1 MTKVTRSTESPNF
14 CSVVYV
20 AREGTYLDDTLAHHG
35 ILKQRWGIR
44 RWQNEDGSLTEA
56 GKRRYGRVENLNANR
71 TLKDIAKD
79 QKLTI
84 KLERAN
90 KKLAIQRAK
99 QQLIEV
105 KKTNEQ
111 NKTAIKKTKDER
123 RRIDLDAKEHEEA
136 KRLAE
141 KNRKKAEA
149 EKIAA
154 EKERKA
160 AEKERK
166 AEEKEQARKNEKL
179 RKEQEREEAKAL
191 KEAKRKRSDTS
202 KKASLMTDME
212 LNDAIAR
219 LRKERELKNLSKS
232 DARLFI
238 EDIAK
243 TTIKNTVIDI
253 ATTTT
258 KTLSYFYGA
267 GGKDN
272 VGMEVTDVL
281 KKSFESNL
289 KKTISN
295 GKGNNKSDK
304 NDKNDKNDNNDNNK
318 NKDNS

>member
-1 MTKVTRSTESPNF
+1 MIKVTRSTESPNF

-20 AREGTYLDDTLAHHG
+20 AREGMYLDDTLAHHG
-35 ILKQRWGIR
+35 IKKQRWGIR

-84 KLERAN
+84 KLDRAN

-111 NKTAIKKTKDER
+111 NKTAIKKTQEER
-123 RRIDLDAKEHEEA
+123 RRIDLDAKEREEA

-141 KNRKKAEA
+141 KNRKKEEA

-160 AEKERK
+160 LE
-166 AEEKEQARKNEKL
+166 
-179 RKEQEREEAKAL
+179 KEQERKDAKAM
-191 KEAKRKRSDTS
+191 KEERKKRTETAKKV
-202 KKASLMTDME
+202 SLMTDME

-232 DARLFI
+232 DMRLFI

-243 TTIKNTVIDI
+243 STIKNTVTDV

-258 KTLSYFYGA
+258 KTVAYYLGS
-267 GGKDN
+267 GGKDG
-272 VGMEVTDVL
+272 VGMDL
-281 KKSFESNL
+281 KDALQKSLKANLEKSFQS
-289 KKTISN
+289 
-295 GKGNNKSDK
+295 KS
-304 NDKNDKNDNNDNNK
+304 NK
-318 NKDNS
+318 NNNNNNNNNSNNN

>member
-1 MTKVTRSTESPNF
+1 MIKVTRSTESPNF

-20 AREGTYLDDTLAHHG
+20 AREGMYLDDTLAHHG
-35 ILKQRWGIR
+35 IKKQRWGFR

-111 NKTAIKKTKDER
+111 NKTAIKKTQEER
-123 RRIDLDAKEHEEA
+123 RRIDLDAKEREEA

-141 KNRKKAEA
+141 KNRKKEEA

-160 AEKERK
+160 LE
-166 AEEKEQARKNEKL
+166 
-179 RKEQEREEAKAL
+179 KEQERKDAKAM
-191 KEAKRKRSDTS
+191 KEERKKRTETAKKV
-202 KKASLMTDME
+202 SLMTDME

-232 DARLFI
+232 DMRLFI
-238 EDIAK
+238 EDVAK
-243 TTIKNTVIDI
+243 STIKNTVTDV

-258 KTLSYFYGA
+258 KTVAYYLGS

-272 VGMEVTDVL
+272 VGMDL
-281 KKSFESNL
+281 KDALQKALKANLEKSLQS
-289 KKTISN
+289 
-295 GKGNNKSDK
+295 KGNK
-304 NDKNDKNDNNDNNK
+304 NNNNNNNNNNNSDNNNN
-318 NKDNS
+318 N

>member
-1 MTKVTRSTESPNF
+1 MIKVTRSEESSNS
-14 CSVVYV
+14 CSDIYV
-20 AREGTYLDDTLAHHG
+20 AREGTYLSDTLAHHG
-35 ILKQRWGIR
+35 ILGQKWGIR

-56 GKRRYGRVENLNANR
+56 GQKRYGSVENLKANR

-84 KLERAN
+84 KLDRAN

-99 QQLIEV
+99 QQLKDEKAENIRSKEAD
-105 KKTNEQ
+105 KLWREQ
-111 NKTAIKKTKDER
+111 NKLAINKAKSDRDKLK
-123 RRIDLDAKEHEEA
+123 LDAKEHEEA
-136 KRLAE
+136 KRAAE
-141 KNRKKAEA
+141 RDRKKAEVEKKKLEKERKKAEA
-149 EKIAA
+149 ER
-154 EKERKA
+154 KE
-160 AEKERK
+160 
-166 AEEKEQARKNEKL
+166 EQ
-179 RKEQEREEAKAL
+179 KEQEREEAKAL
-191 KEAKRKRSDTS
+191 KEAKRKRSDTA

-232 DARLFI
+232 DTRLFI

-243 TTIKNTVIDI
+243 TTIKNTVVDI

-267 GGKDN
+267 GGKDK

-295 GKGNNKSDK
+295 GKGNNK
-304 NDKNDKNDNNDNNK
+304 NDNNDNNK
-318 NKDNS
+318 NKDNN

>member
-1 MTKVTRSTESPNF
+1 MIKVTRSTESPNF

-20 AREGTYLDDTLAHHG
+20 AREGTYLEDTLAHHG
-35 ILKQRWGIR
+35 IKKQRWGIR

-56 GKRRYGRVENLNANR
+56 GRRRYGRVENLNANR

-84 KLERAN
+84 KLDRAN

-111 NKTAIKKTKDER
+111 NKTAIKKTQEER
-123 RRIDLDAKEHEEA
+123 RRIDLDAKEREEA

-141 KNRKKAEA
+141 KNRKKEEA

-160 AEKERK
+160 LE
-166 AEEKEQARKNEKL
+166 
-179 RKEQEREEAKAL
+179 KEQERKDAKAM
-191 KEAKRKRSDTS
+191 KEERKKRTETAKKV
-202 KKASLMTDME
+202 SLMTDME

-232 DARLFI
+232 DMRLFI
-238 EDIAK
+238 EDVAK
-243 TTIKNTVIDI
+243 STIKNTVTDV

-258 KTLSYFYGA
+258 KTVAYYLGS

-272 VGMEVTDVL
+272 VGMDL
-281 KKSFESNL
+281 KDALQKSLKANLEKSFQSSG
-289 KKTISN
+289 K
-295 GKGNNKSDK
+295 KGNK
-304 NDKNDKNDNNDNNK
+304 NNSNNSNNDNN
-318 NKDNS
+318 

>member
-1 MTKVTRSTESPNF
+1 MIKVTRSTEPSDS
-14 CSVVYV
+14 CSVIYV
-20 AREGTYLDDTLAHHG
+20 AREGMYLDDTLAHHG
-35 ILKQRWGIR
+35 ILGQKWGIR

-56 GKRRYGRVENLNANR
+56 GKKKYGSVENLNANR

-84 KLERAN
+84 KLDRAN

-99 QQLIEV
+99 QQLTEV
-105 KKTNEQ
+105 KRLSEQ
-111 NKTAIKKTKDER
+111 DKTAIKKAQADRSRLKLE
-123 RRIDLDAKEHEEA
+123 AKEHEEA

-166 AEEKEQARKNEKL
+166 AEEKEQARINEKL
-179 RKEQEREEAKAL
+179 RKEQERKDAKAMREEQ
-191 KEAKRKRSDTS
+191 KKRTATAKKV
-202 KKASLMTDME
+202 SLMTDME

-232 DARLFI
+232 DTRLFL

-243 TTIKNTVIDI
+243 NTIKNTVTEV
-253 ATTTT
+253 ATTTA
-258 KTLSYFYGA
+258 KTVAYYLGS
-267 GGKDN
+267 GGKDS
-272 VGMEVTDVL
+272 VGMEL
-281 KKSFESNL
+281 KDALQKSLKANLEKSFQSSGN
-289 KKTISN
+289 
-295 GKGNNKSDK
+295 KGNK
-304 NDKNDKNDNNDNNK
+304 NNNNN
-318 NKDNS
+318 NNNSNNN

>member
-1 MTKVTRSTESPNF
+1 MIKVTRSTESHNF

-20 AREGTYLDDTLAHHG
+20 AREGMYLDDTLAHHG
-35 ILKQRWGIR
+35 IKKQRWGIR

-56 GKRRYGRVENLNANR
+56 GRRRYGRVENLNANR

-84 KLERAN
+84 KLDRAN

-111 NKTAIKKTKDER
+111 NKTAIKKTQEER
-123 RRIDLDAKEHEEA
+123 RRIDLEAKEREEA

-141 KNRKKAEA
+141 KNRKKEEA

-160 AEKERK
+160 LE
-166 AEEKEQARKNEKL
+166 
-179 RKEQEREEAKAL
+179 KEQERKDAKAM
-191 KEAKRKRSDTS
+191 KEERKKRTETAKKV
-202 KKASLMTDME
+202 SLMTDME

-232 DARLFI
+232 DMRLFI
-238 EDIAK
+238 EDVAK
-243 TTIKNTVIDI
+243 STIKNTVTDV

-258 KTLSYFYGA
+258 KTVAYYLGS

-272 VGMEVTDVL
+272 VGMDL
-281 KKSFESNL
+281 KDALQKSLKANLEKSFQSSG
-289 KKTISN
+289 K
-295 GKGNNKSDK
+295 KGNK
-304 NDKNDKNDNNDNNK
+304 NNSNNSNNSNNDNDNN
-318 NKDNS
+318 

>member
-1 MTKVTRSTESPNF
+1 MIKVTRSTESPNF

-35 ILKQRWGIR
+35 IKKQRWGIR

-84 KLERAN
+84 KLDRAN

-111 NKTAIKKTKDER
+111 NKTAIKKTQEER
-123 RRIDLDAKEHEEA
+123 RRIDLDAKEREEA

-141 KNRKKAEA
+141 KNRKKEEA

-160 AEKERK
+160 LE
-166 AEEKEQARKNEKL
+166 
-179 RKEQEREEAKAL
+179 KEQERKDAKAM
-191 KEAKRKRSDTS
+191 KEERKKRTETAKKV
-202 KKASLMTDME
+202 SLMTDME

-232 DARLFI
+232 DMRLFI

-243 TTIKNTVIDI
+243 STIKNTVTDV

-258 KTLSYFYGA
+258 KTVAYYLGS
-267 GGKDN
+267 GGKDS
-272 VGMEVTDVL
+272 VGMDL
-281 KKSFESNL
+281 KDALQKSLKANLEKSFQS
-289 KKTISN
+289 
-295 GKGNNKSDK
+295 KS
-304 NDKNDKNDNNDNNK
+304 NK
-318 NKDNS
+318 NNNNNNNNNSNNN

>member
-1 MTKVTRSTESPNF
+1 MIKVTRSTESPNF

-20 AREGTYLDDTLAHHG
+20 AREGTYLEDTLAHHG
-35 ILKQRWGIR
+35 IKKQRWGVR

-79 QKLTI
+79 QKLAI
-84 KLERAN
+84 KLDRAN

-111 NKTAIKKTKDER
+111 NKTAIKKTQEER
-123 RRIDLDAKEHEEA
+123 RRIDLDAKEREEA

-141 KNRKKAEA
+141 KNRKKEEA

-160 AEKERK
+160 LE
-166 AEEKEQARKNEKL
+166 
-179 RKEQEREEAKAL
+179 KEQERKDAKAM
-191 KEAKRKRSDTS
+191 KEERKKRTETAKKV
-202 KKASLMTDME
+202 SLMTDME

-232 DARLFI
+232 DMRLFI

-243 TTIKNTVIDI
+243 STIKNTVTDV

-258 KTLSYFYGA
+258 KTVAYYLGS
-267 GGKDN
+267 GGKDS
-272 VGMEVTDVL
+272 VGMDL
-281 KKSFESNL
+281 KDALQKSLKANL
-289 KKTISN
+289 E
-295 GKGNNKSDK
+295 KSLQSK
-304 NDKNDKNDNNDNNK
+304 SNK
-318 NKDNS
+318 NNNNNNNNNNSNNN

>member
-1 MTKVTRSTESPNF
+1 MIKVTRSTESNNF

-20 AREGTYLDDTLAHHG
+20 AREGTYLSDTLAHHG
-35 ILKQRWGIR
+35 ILGQKWGIR

-56 GKRRYGRVENLNANR
+56 GKKKYGSVENLNANR
-71 TLKDIAKD
+71 TLKDVAKD

-84 KLERAN
+84 KLDRAN

-105 KKTNEQ
+105 KRINEQ
-111 NKTAIKKTKDER
+111 DKTAIKKAQADRSRLKLE
-123 RRIDLDAKEHEEA
+123 AKEHEEA

-160 AEKERK
+160 
-166 AEEKEQARKNEKL
+166 EEKEQARINEKL
-179 RKEQEREEAKAL
+179 RKEQERKDAKAMREEQ
-191 KEAKRKRSDTS
+191 KKRTTTAKKV
-202 KKASLMTDME
+202 SLMTDME

-232 DARLFI
+232 DTRLFL

-243 TTIKNTVIDI
+243 NTIKNTVTEV

-258 KTLSYFYGA
+258 KTVAYYLGS
-267 GGKDN
+267 GGKDS
-272 VGMEVTDVL
+272 VGMEL
-281 KKSFESNL
+281 KDALQKSL
-289 KKTISN
+289 KASLE
-295 GKGNNKSDK
+295 KSC
-304 NDKNDKNDNNDNNK
+304 
-318 NKDNS
+318 

>member
-1 MTKVTRSTESPNF
+1 MIKVTRSTESPNF

-35 ILKQRWGIR
+35 IKKQRWGIR

-84 KLERAN
+84 KLDRAN

-111 NKTAIKKTKDER
+111 NKTAIKKTQEER
-123 RRIDLDAKEHEEA
+123 RRIDLDAKEREEA

-141 KNRKKAEA
+141 KNRKKEEA

-160 AEKERK
+160 LE
-166 AEEKEQARKNEKL
+166 
-179 RKEQEREEAKAL
+179 KEQERKDAKAM
-191 KEAKRKRSDTS
+191 KEERKKRTETAKKV
-202 KKASLMTDME
+202 SLMTDME

-232 DARLFI
+232 DMRLFI
-238 EDIAK
+238 EDVAK
-243 TTIKNTVIDI
+243 SII
-253 ATTTT
+253 
-258 KTLSYFYGA
+258 
-267 GGKDN
+267 
-272 VGMEVTDVL
+272 
-281 KKSFESNL
+281 
-289 KKTISN
+289 
-295 GKGNNKSDK
+295 
-304 NDKNDKNDNNDNNK
+304 
-318 NKDNS
+318 

>member
-1 MTKVTRSTESPNF
+1 MIKVTRSTESPNF

-20 AREGTYLDDTLAHHG
+20 AREGTYLEDTLAHHG
-35 ILKQRWGIR
+35 IKKQRWGIR

-56 GKRRYGRVENLNANR
+56 GRRRYGRVENLNANR

-84 KLERAN
+84 KLDRAN

-111 NKTAIKKTKDER
+111 NKTAIKKTQEER
-123 RRIDLDAKEHEEA
+123 RRIDLDTKEREEA

-141 KNRKKAEA
+141 KNRKKEEA

-160 AEKERK
+160 LE
-166 AEEKEQARKNEKL
+166 
-179 RKEQEREEAKAL
+179 KEQERKDAKAM
-191 KEAKRKRSDTS
+191 KEERKKRTETAKKV
-202 KKASLMTDME
+202 SLMTDME

-232 DARLFI
+232 DMRLFI
-238 EDIAK
+238 EDVAK
-243 TTIKNTVIDI
+243 STIKNTVTDV

-258 KTLSYFYGA
+258 KTIAYYLGS

-272 VGMEVTDVL
+272 VGMDL
-281 KKSFESNL
+281 KDALQKSLKANL
-289 KKTISN
+289 EKSLQS
-295 GKGNNKSDK
+295 KGNK
-304 NDKNDKNDNNDNNK
+304 NNNNN
-318 NKDNS
+318 NNNNNSDNSNNN

>member
-1 MTKVTRSTESPNF
+1 MIKVTRSTESPNF

-20 AREGTYLDDTLAHHG
+20 AREGMYLDDMLAHHG
-35 ILKQRWGIR
+35 IKKQRWGIR

-56 GKRRYGRVENLNANR
+56 GRRRYGIVENLNANR

-84 KLERAN
+84 KLDRAN

-111 NKTAIKKTKDER
+111 NKTAIKKTQEER
-123 RRIDLDAKEHEEA
+123 RRVDLEAKEREEA

-141 KNRKKAEA
+141 KNRKKEEA

-160 AEKERK
+160 LE
-166 AEEKEQARKNEKL
+166 
-179 RKEQEREEAKAL
+179 KEQERKDAKAM
-191 KEAKRKRSDTS
+191 KEERKKRTETAKKV
-202 KKASLMTDME
+202 SLMTDME

-232 DARLFI
+232 DMRLFI
-238 EDIAK
+238 EDVAK
-243 TTIKNTVIDI
+243 STIKNTVTDV

-258 KTLSYFYGA
+258 KTVAYYLGS

-272 VGMEVTDVL
+272 VGMDL
-281 KKSFESNL
+281 KDALQKSLKANLEKSFQSGN
-289 KKTISN
+289 KK
-295 GKGNNKSDK
+295 KNN
-304 NDKNDKNDNNDNNK
+304 NDNNDNN
-318 NKDNS
+318 NNNNN

>member
-1 MTKVTRSTESPNF
+1 MIKVTRSTESHNF

-35 ILKQRWGIR
+35 ILKQRWGVR

-84 KLERAN
+84 KLDRAN

-111 NKTAIKKTKDER
+111 NKTAIKKTQEER
-123 RRIDLDAKEHEEA
+123 RRIDLDAKEREEA

-141 KNRKKAEA
+141 KNRKKEEA

-160 AEKERK
+160 LE
-166 AEEKEQARKNEKL
+166 
-179 RKEQEREEAKAL
+179 KEQERKDAKAM
-191 KEAKRKRSDTS
+191 KEERKKRTETAKKV
-202 KKASLMTDME
+202 SLMTDME

-232 DARLFI
+232 DMRLFI

-243 TTIKNTVIDI
+243 STIKNTVTDV

-258 KTLSYFYGA
+258 KTVAYYLGS

-272 VGMEVTDVL
+272 VGMDLKDALQKSLKANLEKSFQSSG
-281 KKSFESNL
+281 KKSN
-289 KKTISN
+289 K
-295 GKGNNKSDK
+295 NNS
-304 NDKNDKNDNNDNNK
+304 NNDNN
-318 NKDNS
+318 NNN

>member
-1 MTKVTRSTESPNF
+1 MIKVTRSTESPNF

-20 AREGTYLDDTLAHHG
+20 AREGMYLDDTLAHHG
-35 ILKQRWGIR
+35 IKKQRWGIR

-56 GKRRYGRVENLNANR
+56 GRRRYGRVENLNANR

-84 KLERAN
+84 KLDRAN

-111 NKTAIKKTKDER
+111 NKTAIKKTQEER
-123 RRIDLDAKEHEEA
+123 RRIDLEAKEREEA

-141 KNRKKAEA
+141 KNRKKEEA

-160 AEKERK
+160 LE
-166 AEEKEQARKNEKL
+166 
-179 RKEQEREEAKAL
+179 KEQERKDAKAM
-191 KEAKRKRSDTS
+191 KEERKKRTETAKKV
-202 KKASLMTDME
+202 SLMTDME

-232 DARLFI
+232 DMRLFI

-243 TTIKNTVIDI
+243 STIKNTVTDV

-258 KTLSYFYGA
+258 KTVAYYLGS

-272 VGMEVTDVL
+272 VGMEL
-281 KKSFESNL
+281 KDALQKSLKANLEKSFQS
-289 KKTISN
+289 
-295 GKGNNKSDK
+295 KGNK
-304 NDKNDKNDNNDNNK
+304 NNNNN
-318 NKDNS
+318 NNNSNNN

>member
-1 MTKVTRSTESPNF
+1 MIKVTRSTESPNF

-20 AREGTYLDDTLAHHG
+20 AREGMYLDDTLAHHG
-35 ILKQRWGIR
+35 IKKQRWGIR

-84 KLERAN
+84 KLDRAN

-111 NKTAIKKTKDER
+111 NKTAIKKTQEER
-123 RRIDLDAKEHEEA
+123 RRIDLDAKEREEA

-141 KNRKKAEA
+141 KNRKKEREEAKRLAEKNRKKEEA

-160 AEKERK
+160 LE
-166 AEEKEQARKNEKL
+166 
-179 RKEQEREEAKAL
+179 KEQERKDAKAM
-191 KEAKRKRSDTS
+191 KEERKKRTETAKKV
-202 KKASLMTDME
+202 SLMTDME

-232 DARLFI
+232 DMRLFI

-243 TTIKNTVIDI
+243 STIKNTVTDV

-258 KTLSYFYGA
+258 KTVAYYLGS
-267 GGKDN
+267 GGKDS
-272 VGMEVTDVL
+272 VGMDL
-281 KKSFESNL
+281 KDALQKSLKANLEKSFQS
-289 KKTISN
+289 
-295 GKGNNKSDK
+295 KS
-304 NDKNDKNDNNDNNK
+304 NK
-318 NKDNS
+318 NNNNNNNNNSNNN

>member
-1 MTKVTRSTESPNF
+1 MIKVTRSTESPNF

-35 ILKQRWGIR
+35 IKKQRWGIR

-56 GKRRYGRVENLNANR
+56 GRRRYGRVENLNANR

-84 KLERAN
+84 KLDRAN

-111 NKTAIKKTKDER
+111 NKTAIKKTQEER
-123 RRIDLDAKEHEEA
+123 RRIDLDAKEREEA

-141 KNRKKAEA
+141 KNRKKEEA

-160 AEKERK
+160 LE
-166 AEEKEQARKNEKL
+166 
-179 RKEQEREEAKAL
+179 KEQERKDAKAM
-191 KEAKRKRSDTS
+191 KEERKKRTETAKKV
-202 KKASLMTDME
+202 SLMTDME

-232 DARLFI
+232 DMRLFI

-243 TTIKNTVIDI
+243 STIKNTVTDV

-258 KTLSYFYGA
+258 KTVAYYLGS
-267 GGKDN
+267 GGKDS
-272 VGMEVTDVL
+272 VGMDL
-281 KKSFESNL
+281 KDALQKSLKANLEKSFQS
-289 KKTISN
+289 
-295 GKGNNKSDK
+295 KS
-304 NDKNDKNDNNDNNK
+304 NK
-318 NKDNS
+318 NNNNNNNNSNNN

>member
-1 MTKVTRSTESPNF
+1 MIKVTRSAELPNS

-20 AREGTYLDDTLAHHG
+20 AREGQYLSDTLAHHG
-35 ILKQRWGIR
+35 ILGQKWGIR

-56 GKRRYGRVENLNANR
+56 GKKRYGSVENLNANR
-71 TLKDIAKD
+71 TLKDVAKD

-84 KLERAN
+84 KLDRAN

-99 QQLIEV
+99 QQLTEA
-105 KKTNEQ
+105 KRANEQDKLWREQ
-111 NKTAIKKTKDER
+111 NKTAIKKAQADRSRLKLE
-123 RRIDLDAKEHEEA
+123 AKEHEEA

-149 EKIAA
+149 EKITA

-160 AEKERK
+160 AEKE
-166 AEEKEQARKNEKL
+166 QARKDEKL
-179 RKEQEREEAKAL
+179 RKEQERKDAKAM
-191 KEAKRKRSDTS
+191 KEERKKRTATAKKV
-202 KKASLMTDME
+202 SLMTDME

-232 DARLFI
+232 DTRLFL

-243 TTIKNTVIDI
+243 NTIKNTVTEV

-258 KTLSYFYGA
+258 KTVAYYLGS

-272 VGMEVTDVL
+272 VGMEL
-281 KKSFESNL
+281 KDALQKSLKANLEKSFQSPGN
-289 KKTISN
+289 
-295 GKGNNKSDK
+295 KGNKDK
-304 NDKNDKNDNNDNNK
+304 NNKDKNGND
-318 NKDNS
+318 

>member
-1 MTKVTRSTESPNF
+1 MIKVTRSTESPNF

-20 AREGTYLDDTLAHHG
+20 AREGMYLDDTLAHHG
-35 ILKQRWGIR
+35 IKKQRWGIR

-84 KLERAN
+84 KLDRAN

-111 NKTAIKKTKDER
+111 NKTAIKKTQEER
-123 RRIDLDAKEHEEA
+123 RRIDLDAKEREEA

-141 KNRKKAEA
+141 KNRKKEEA

-160 AEKERK
+160 LE
-166 AEEKEQARKNEKL
+166 
-179 RKEQEREEAKAL
+179 KEQERKDAKAM
-191 KEAKRKRSDTS
+191 KEERKKRTETAKKV
-202 KKASLMTDME
+202 SLMTDME

-232 DARLFI
+232 DMRLFI

-243 TTIKNTVIDI
+243 STIKNTVTDV

-258 KTLSYFYGA
+258 KTVAYYLGS
-267 GGKDN
+267 GGKDG
-272 VGMEVTDVL
+272 VGMDL
-281 KKSFESNL
+281 KDALQKSLKANLEKSFQS
-289 KKTISN
+289 
-295 GKGNNKSDK
+295 KS
-304 NDKNDKNDNNDNNK
+304 NK
-318 NKDNS
+318 NNNNNNNNNNSNNN

>member
-1 MTKVTRSTESPNF
+1 MIKVTRSTESPNF

-20 AREGTYLDDTLAHHG
+20 AREGMYLDDTLAHHG
-35 ILKQRWGIR
+35 IKKQRWGFR

-111 NKTAIKKTKDER
+111 NKTAIKKTQEER
-123 RRIDLDAKEHEEA
+123 RRIDLDAKEREEA

-141 KNRKKAEA
+141 KNRKKEEA

-160 AEKERK
+160 LE
-166 AEEKEQARKNEKL
+166 
-179 RKEQEREEAKAL
+179 KEQERKDAKAM
-191 KEAKRKRSDTS
+191 KEERKKRTETAKKV
-202 KKASLMTDME
+202 SLMTDAE

-232 DARLFI
+232 DMRLFI
-238 EDIAK
+238 EDVAK
-243 TTIKNTVIDI
+243 STIKNTVTDV

-258 KTLSYFYGA
+258 KTVAYYLGS

-272 VGMEVTDVL
+272 VGMDL
-281 KKSFESNL
+281 KDALQKALKANLEKSLQS
-289 KKTISN
+289 
-295 GKGNNKSDK
+295 KGNK
-304 NDKNDKNDNNDNNK
+304 NNNNNNNNNNNSDNNNN
-318 NKDNS
+318 N

>member
-1 MTKVTRSTESPNF
+1 MIKVTRSTESPNF

-20 AREGTYLDDTLAHHG
+20 AREGMYLDDTLAHHG
-35 ILKQRWGIR
+35 IKKQRWGIR

-56 GKRRYGRVENLNANR
+56 GRRRYGRVENLNANR

-79 QKLTI
+79 QKLAI
-84 KLERAN
+84 KLDRAN

-111 NKTAIKKTKDER
+111 NKTAIKKTQEER
-123 RRIDLDAKEHEEA
+123 RRIDLDAKEREEA

-141 KNRKKAEA
+141 KNRKKEEA

-160 AEKERK
+160 LE
-166 AEEKEQARKNEKL
+166 
-179 RKEQEREEAKAL
+179 KEQERKDAKAM
-191 KEAKRKRSDTS
+191 KEERKKRTETAKKV
-202 KKASLMTDME
+202 SLMTDME

-232 DARLFI
+232 DMRLFI

-243 TTIKNTVIDI
+243 STIKNTVTDV

-258 KTLSYFYGA
+258 KTVAYYLGS
-267 GGKDN
+267 GGKDS
-272 VGMEVTDVL
+272 VGMDL
-281 KKSFESNL
+281 KDALQKSLKANLEKSFQS
-289 KKTISN
+289 
-295 GKGNNKSDK
+295 KS
-304 NDKNDKNDNNDNNK
+304 NK
-318 NKDNS
+318 NNNNNNNNNNSNNN

>member
-1 MTKVTRSTESPNF
+1 MIKVTRSTEPSDS
-14 CSVVYV
+14 CSVIYV
-20 AREGTYLDDTLAHHG
+20 AREGMYLDDTLAHHG
-35 ILKQRWGIR
+35 ILGQKWGIR

-56 GKRRYGRVENLNANR
+56 GQKRYGSVENLKANR

-84 KLERAN
+84 KLDRAN

-99 QQLIEV
+99 QQLKDEKAENIRSKEAD
-105 KKTNEQ
+105 KLWREQ
-111 NKTAIKKTKDER
+111 NKLAINKAKSDRDKLK
-123 RRIDLDAKEHEEA
+123 LDAKEHEEA
-136 KRLAE
+136 KRAAE
-141 KNRKKAEA
+141 RDRKKAEVEKKKLEKERKKAEA
-149 EKIAA
+149 E
-154 EKERKA
+154 
-160 AEKERK
+160 RK
-166 AEEKEQARKNEKL
+166 AEQKEK
-179 RKEQEREEAKAL
+179 EREEAKAL
-191 KEAKRKRSDTS
+191 KEAKSKRSDTA

-232 DARLFI
+232 DTRLFI

-243 TTIKNTVIDI
+243 TTIKNTVVDI

-304 NDKNDKNDNNDNNK
+304 NDNNDNNK

>member
-1 MTKVTRSTESPNF
+1 MIKVTRSTESPNF

-20 AREGTYLDDTLAHHG
+20 AREGMYLDDTLAHHG
-35 ILKQRWGIR
+35 IKKQRWGFR

-111 NKTAIKKTKDER
+111 NKTAIKKTQEER
-123 RRIDLDAKEHEEA
+123 RRIDLDAKEREEA

-141 KNRKKAEA
+141 KNRKKEEA

-160 AEKERK
+160 LE
-166 AEEKEQARKNEKL
+166 
-179 RKEQEREEAKAL
+179 KEQERKDAKAM
-191 KEAKRKRSDTS
+191 KEERKKRTETAKKV
-202 KKASLMTDME
+202 SLMTDAE

-232 DARLFI
+232 DMRLFI
-238 EDIAK
+238 EDVAK
-243 TTIKNTVIDI
+243 STIKNTVTDV

-258 KTLSYFYGA
+258 KTVAYYLGS

-272 VGMEVTDVL
+272 VGMDL
-281 KKSFESNL
+281 KDALQKALKANLEKSLQS
-289 KKTISN
+289 
-295 GKGNNKSDK
+295 KGNK
-304 NDKNDKNDNNDNNK
+304 NNNNNNNNNNSDNNNN
-318 NKDNS
+318 N

>member
-1 MTKVTRSTESPNF
+1 MIKVTRSTESPNF

-20 AREGTYLDDTLAHHG
+20 AREGMYLDDTLAHHG
-35 ILKQRWGIR
+35 IKKQRWGFR

-79 QKLTI
+79 QKLAI
-84 KLERAN
+84 KLDRAN
-90 KKLAIQRAK
+90 KKVAIQRAK

-111 NKTAIKKTKDER
+111 NKTAIKKTQDER
-123 RRIDLDAKEHEEA
+123 RRIDLEAKEREKT

-141 KNRKKAEA
+141 KARKKEEAEKIAAEKARKKAEA

-160 AEKERK
+160 LE
-166 AEEKEQARKNEKL
+166 
-179 RKEQEREEAKAL
+179 KEQERKDAKAM
-191 KEAKRKRSDTS
+191 KEERKKRTETAKKV
-202 KKASLMTDME
+202 SLMTDAE

-232 DARLFI
+232 DMRLFI
-238 EDIAK
+238 EDVAK
-243 TTIKNTVIDI
+243 STIKNTVTDV

-258 KTLSYFYGA
+258 KTVAYYLGS

-272 VGMEVTDVL
+272 VGMDL
-281 KKSFESNL
+281 KDALQKALKANLEKSLQS
-289 KKTISN
+289 
-295 GKGNNKSDK
+295 KGNK
-304 NDKNDKNDNNDNNK
+304 NNNNN
-318 NKDNS
+318 NNNNNN

>member
-1 MTKVTRSTESPNF
+1 MIKVTRSTESPNF

-20 AREGTYLDDTLAHHG
+20 AREGMYLDDTLAHHG
-35 ILKQRWGIR
+35 IKKQRWGFR

-111 NKTAIKKTKDER
+111 NKTAIKKTQEER
-123 RRIDLDAKEHEEA
+123 RRIDLDAKEREEA

-141 KNRKKAEA
+141 KNRKKEEA

-160 AEKERK
+160 LE
-166 AEEKEQARKNEKL
+166 
-179 RKEQEREEAKAL
+179 KEQERKDAKAM
-191 KEAKRKRSDTS
+191 KEERKKRTETAKKV
-202 KKASLMTDME
+202 SLMTDME

-232 DARLFI
+232 DMRLFI

-243 TTIKNTVIDI
+243 STIKNTVTDV

-258 KTLSYFYGA
+258 KTLAYYLGS

-272 VGMEVTDVL
+272 VGMDL
-281 KKSFESNL
+281 KDALQKSLKANL
-289 KKTISN
+289 EKSLQS
-295 GKGNNKSDK
+295 KGNK
-304 NDKNDKNDNNDNNK
+304 NNNNNNNNNNNSDNNNN
-318 NKDNS
+318 N

>member
-1 MTKVTRSTESPNF
+1 MIKVTRSTESPNF

-20 AREGTYLDDTLAHHG
+20 AREGMYLEDTLAHHG
-35 ILKQRWGIR
+35 IPKQRWGVR

-84 KLERAN
+84 KLDRAN

-111 NKTAIKKTKDER
+111 NKTAIKKTQEER
-123 RRIDLDAKEHEEA
+123 RRIDLEAKEREEA

-141 KNRKKAEA
+141 KNRKKEEA

-160 AEKERK
+160 QE
-166 AEEKEQARKNEKL
+166 
-179 RKEQEREEAKAL
+179 KEQERKDAKAM
-191 KEAKRKRSDTS
+191 KEALKKRTETA
-202 KKASLMTDME
+202 KKVSLMTDAE

-232 DARLFI
+232 DMRLFI
-238 EDIAK
+238 EDVAK
-243 TTIKNTVIDI
+243 STIKNTVTDV

-258 KTLSYFYGA
+258 KTVAYYLGS

-272 VGMEVTDVL
+272 VGMDL
-281 KKSFESNL
+281 KDALQKSLKANLEKSFQSGN
-289 KKTISN
+289 
-295 GKGNNKSDK
+295 KGNK
-304 NDKNDKNDNNDNNK
+304 NNNNN
-318 NKDNS
+318 NSNNSNNNSNNN

>member
-1 MTKVTRSTESPNF
+1 MIKVTRSTESPNF
-14 CSVVYV
+14 CSVVYA

-35 ILKQRWGIR
+35 ILKQRWGVR

-79 QKLTI
+79 QKLAI
-84 KLERAN
+84 KLDRAN

-111 NKTAIKKTKDER
+111 NKTAIKKTQEER
-123 RRIDLDAKEHEEA
+123 RRVDLEAKEREEA

-141 KNRKKAEA
+141 KNRKKEEA
-149 EKIAA
+149 EKIA
-154 EKERKA
+154 
-160 AEKERK
+160 
-166 AEEKEQARKNEKL
+166 EEKEHKALE
-179 RKEQEREEAKAL
+179 KEQERKDAKAM
-191 KEAKRKRSDTS
+191 KEEKKKRTKTAKKV
-202 KKASLMTDME
+202 SLMTDME

-232 DARLFI
+232 DMRLFI
-238 EDIAK
+238 EDVAK
-243 TTIKNTVIDI
+243 STIKNTVTDV

-258 KTLSYFYGA
+258 KTVAYYLGS

-272 VGMEVTDVL
+272 VGMDL
-281 KKSFESNL
+281 KEALQKSLKANLEKSFQS
-289 KKTISN
+289 
-295 GKGNNKSDK
+295 KGNK
-304 NDKNDKNDNNDNNK
+304 NNNNN
-318 NKDNS
+318 NNSNNSNNN

>member
-1 MTKVTRSTESPNF
+1 MIKVTRSTESPNF

-20 AREGTYLDDTLAHHG
+20 AREGMYLDDTLAHHG
-35 ILKQRWGIR
+35 IKKQRWGIR

-84 KLERAN
+84 KLDRAN

-111 NKTAIKKTKDER
+111 NKTAIKKTQEER
-123 RRIDLDAKEHEEA
+123 RRIDLDAKEREEA

-141 KNRKKAEA
+141 KNRKKEREEAKRLAEKNRKKEEA

-160 AEKERK
+160 LE
-166 AEEKEQARKNEKL
+166 
-179 RKEQEREEAKAL
+179 KEQERKDAKAM
-191 KEAKRKRSDTS
+191 KEERKKRTETAKKV
-202 KKASLMTDME
+202 SLMTDME

-232 DARLFI
+232 DMRLFI

-243 TTIKNTVIDI
+243 STIKNTVTDV

-258 KTLSYFYGA
+258 KTVAYYLGS
-267 GGKDN
+267 GGKDG
-272 VGMEVTDVL
+272 VGMDL
-281 KKSFESNL
+281 KDALQKSLKANLEKSFQS
-289 KKTISN
+289 
-295 GKGNNKSDK
+295 KS
-304 NDKNDKNDNNDNNK
+304 NK
-318 NKDNS
+318 NNNNNNNNNSNNN

>member
-84 KLERAN
+84 KLDRAN

-111 NKTAIKKTKDER
+111 NKTAIKKTQEER
-123 RRIDLDAKEHEEA
+123 RRIDLEEKEREEA

-141 KNRKKAEA
+141 KNRKKEEA

-160 AEKERK
+160 LE
-166 AEEKEQARKNEKL
+166 
-179 RKEQEREEAKAL
+179 KEQERKDAKAM
-191 KEAKRKRSDTS
+191 KEERKKRTETAKKV
-202 KKASLMTDME
+202 SLMTDME

-232 DARLFI
+232 DMRLFI
-238 EDIAK
+238 EDVAK
-243 TTIKNTVIDI
+243 STIKNTVTDV

-258 KTLSYFYGA
+258 KTVAYYLGS

-272 VGMEVTDVL
+272 VGMDL
-281 KKSFESNL
+281 KDALQKSLKANLEKSFQS
-289 KKTISN
+289 
-295 GKGNNKSDK
+295 KGNK
-304 NDKNDKNDNNDNNK
+304 NNNNNS
-318 NKDNS
+318 NNN

>member
-1 MTKVTRSTESPNF
+1 MIKVTRSTESPNF

-20 AREGTYLDDTLAHHG
+20 AREGTYLEDTLAHHG
-35 ILKQRWGIR
+35 IKKQRWGIR

-56 GKRRYGRVENLNANR
+56 GRRRYGRVENLNANR

-84 KLERAN
+84 KLDRAN

-111 NKTAIKKTKDER
+111 NKTAIKKTQEER
-123 RRIDLDAKEHEEA
+123 RRIDLDAKEREEA

-141 KNRKKAEA
+141 KNRKKEEA

-160 AEKERK
+160 LE
-166 AEEKEQARKNEKL
+166 
-179 RKEQEREEAKAL
+179 KEQERKDAKAM
-191 KEAKRKRSDTS
+191 KEERKKRTETAKKV
-202 KKASLMTDME
+202 SLMTDME

-232 DARLFI
+232 DMRLFI

-243 TTIKNTVIDI
+243 STIKNTVTDV

-258 KTLSYFYGA
+258 KTVAYYLGS
-267 GGKDN
+267 GGKDS
-272 VGMEVTDVL
+272 VGMDL
-281 KKSFESNL
+281 KDALQKSLKANLEKSFQS
-289 KKTISN
+289 
-295 GKGNNKSDK
+295 KS
-304 NDKNDKNDNNDNNK
+304 NK
-318 NKDNS
+318 NNNNNNNNNSNNN

>member
-1 MTKVTRSTESPNF
+1 MIKVTRSTESPNF

-20 AREGTYLDDTLAHHG
+20 AREGMYLDDTLAHHG
-35 ILKQRWGIR
+35 IKKQRWGIR

-84 KLERAN
+84 KLDRAN

-111 NKTAIKKTKDER
+111 NKTAIKKTQEER
-123 RRIDLDAKEHEEA
+123 RRIDLDAKEREEA

-141 KNRKKAEA
+141 KNRKKEREEAKRLAEKNRKKEEA

-160 AEKERK
+160 LE
-166 AEEKEQARKNEKL
+166 
-179 RKEQEREEAKAL
+179 KEQERKDAKAM
-191 KEAKRKRSDTS
+191 KEERKKRTETAKKV
-202 KKASLMTDME
+202 SLMTDME

-232 DARLFI
+232 DMRLFI

-243 TTIKNTVIDI
+243 STIKNTVTDV

-258 KTLSYFYGA
+258 KTVAYYLGS
-267 GGKDN
+267 GGKDG
-272 VGMEVTDVL
+272 VGMDL
-281 KKSFESNL
+281 KDALQKSLKANLEKSFQS
-289 KKTISN
+289 
-295 GKGNNKSDK
+295 KS
-304 NDKNDKNDNNDNNK
+304 NK
-318 NKDNS
+318 NNNNNNNNNNSNNN

>member
-1 MTKVTRSTESPNF
+1 MIKVTRSTESPNF

-35 ILKQRWGIR
+35 IKKQRWGIR

-84 KLERAN
+84 KLDRAN

-111 NKTAIKKTKDER
+111 NKTAIKKTQEER
-123 RRIDLDAKEHEEA
+123 RRIDLDAKEREEA

-141 KNRKKAEA
+141 KNRKKEEA

-160 AEKERK
+160 LE
-166 AEEKEQARKNEKL
+166 
-179 RKEQEREEAKAL
+179 KEQERKDAKAM
-191 KEAKRKRSDTS
+191 KEERKKRTETAKKV
-202 KKASLMTDME
+202 SLMTDME

-232 DARLFI
+232 DMRLFI
-238 EDIAK
+238 EDVAK
-243 TTIKNTVIDI
+243 STIKNTVTDV

-258 KTLSYFYGA
+258 KTVAYYLGS

-272 VGMEVTDVL
+272 VGMDL
-281 KKSFESNL
+281 KDALQKSLKANLEKSFQS
-289 KKTISN
+289 
-295 GKGNNKSDK
+295 KGNK
-304 NDKNDKNDNNDNNK
+304 NNNNN
-318 NKDNS
+318 NNNN

>member
-1 MTKVTRSTESPNF
+1 MIKVTRSTESPNF

-20 AREGTYLDDTLAHHG
+20 AREGMYLDDTLAHHG
-35 ILKQRWGIR
+35 IKKQRWGIR

-84 KLERAN
+84 KLDRAN

-111 NKTAIKKTKDER
+111 NKTAIKKTQEER
-123 RRIDLDAKEHEEA
+123 RRIDLDAKEREEA

-141 KNRKKAEA
+141 KNRKKEEA

-160 AEKERK
+160 LE
-166 AEEKEQARKNEKL
+166 
-179 RKEQEREEAKAL
+179 KEQERKDAKAM
-191 KEAKRKRSDTS
+191 KEERKKRTETAKKV
-202 KKASLMTDME
+202 SLMTDME

-232 DARLFI
+232 DMRLFI

-243 TTIKNTVIDI
+243 STIKNTVTDV

-258 KTLSYFYGA
+258 KTVAYYLGS
-267 GGKDN
+267 GGKDS
-272 VGMEVTDVL
+272 VGMDL
-281 KKSFESNL
+281 KDALQKSLKANLEKSFQS
-289 KKTISN
+289 
-295 GKGNNKSDK
+295 KS
-304 NDKNDKNDNNDNNK
+304 NK
-318 NKDNS
+318 NNNNNNNNNSNNN

>member
-1 MTKVTRSTESPNF
+1 MIKVTRSTEPSDS

-20 AREGTYLDDTLAHHG
+20 VREGTYLDDTLAHHG

-84 KLERAN
+84 KLDRAN

-99 QQLIEV
+99 QQLKDEKAKNIRSKEAD
-105 KKTNEQ
+105 KLSREQ
-111 NKTAIKKTKDER
+111 NKLAISKAKSDRDKLKR
-123 RRIDLDAKEHEEA
+123 DAKEHEEA
-136 KRLAE
+136 KRAAERDRKKAEVE
-141 KNRKKAEA
+141 KNKLEKERKKAEA
-149 EKIAA
+149 E
-154 EKERKA
+154 
-160 AEKERK
+160 RK
-166 AEEKEQARKNEKL
+166 AEQ
-179 RKEQEREEAKAL
+179 KEQEREEAKAL
-191 KEAKRKRSDTS
+191 KEAKRKRSDTA

-232 DARLFI
+232 DTRLFI

-258 KTLSYFYGA
+258 KTLSYF
-267 GGKDN
+267 
-272 VGMEVTDVL
+272 
-281 KKSFESNL
+281 
-289 KKTISN
+289 
-295 GKGNNKSDK
+295 
-304 NDKNDKNDNNDNNK
+304 
-318 NKDNS
+318 

>member
-1 MTKVTRSTESPNF
+1 MIKVTRSAESPNF

-35 ILKQRWGIR
+35 IKKQRWGFR

-111 NKTAIKKTKDER
+111 NKTAIKKTQEER
-123 RRIDLDAKEHEEA
+123 RRIDLDAKEREEA

-141 KNRKKAEA
+141 KNRKKEEA

-160 AEKERK
+160 LE
-166 AEEKEQARKNEKL
+166 
-179 RKEQEREEAKAL
+179 KEQERKDAKAM
-191 KEAKRKRSDTS
+191 KEERKKRTETAKKV
-202 KKASLMTDME
+202 SLMTDME

-232 DARLFI
+232 DMRLFI

-243 TTIKNTVIDI
+243 STIKNTVTDV

-258 KTLSYFYGA
+258 KTLAYYLGS

-272 VGMEVTDVL
+272 VGMDL
-281 KKSFESNL
+281 KEALQKSLKVNL
-289 KKTISN
+289 EKSLQSGNKK
-295 GKGNNKSDK
+295 KNNNNNNNN
-304 NDKNDKNDNNDNNK
+304 NDNSNNDNN
-318 NKDNS
+318 NN

>member
-1 MTKVTRSTESPNF
+1 MIKVTRSTESPNF

-20 AREGTYLDDTLAHHG
+20 AREGKYLDDTLAHHG
-35 ILKQRWGIR
+35 IKKQRWGIR

-79 QKLTI
+79 QKLAI
-84 KLERAN
+84 KLDRAN
-90 KKLAIQRAK
+90 KKLAI
-99 QQLIEV
+99 
-105 KKTNEQ
+105 EQ
-111 NKTAIKKTKDER
+111 NKTAIKKTQEER
-123 RRIDLDAKEHEEA
+123 RRMDLEAKEREEA

-141 KNRKKAEA
+141 KNRKKEEA

-160 AEKERK
+160 LE
-166 AEEKEQARKNEKL
+166 
-179 RKEQEREEAKAL
+179 KEQERKDAKAM
-191 KEAKRKRSDTS
+191 KEERKKRTETAKKV
-202 KKASLMTDME
+202 SLMADME

-232 DARLFI
+232 DMRLFI

-243 TTIKNTVIDI
+243 STIKNTVTDV

-258 KTLSYFYGA
+258 KTVAYYLGS

-272 VGMEVTDVL
+272 VGMDL
-281 KKSFESNL
+281 KDALQKSLKANLEKSFQS
-289 KKTISN
+289 
-295 GKGNNKSDK
+295 KGNK
-304 NDKNDKNDNNDNNK
+304 NNNNN
-318 NKDNS
+318 NNNNNSNNNN

>member
-1 MTKVTRSTESPNF
+1 MIKVTRSTESPNF

-20 AREGTYLDDTLAHHG
+20 AREGMYLDDTLAHHG
-35 ILKQRWGIR
+35 IKKQRWGFR

-56 GKRRYGRVENLNANR
+56 GRRRYGRVENLNANR

-111 NKTAIKKTKDER
+111 NKTAIKKTQEER
-123 RRIDLDAKEHEEA
+123 RRIDLDAKEREEA

-141 KNRKKAEA
+141 KNRKKEEA

-160 AEKERK
+160 LE
-166 AEEKEQARKNEKL
+166 
-179 RKEQEREEAKAL
+179 KEQERKDAKAM
-191 KEAKRKRSDTS
+191 KEERKKRTETAKKV
-202 KKASLMTDME
+202 SLMTDME

-232 DARLFI
+232 DMRLFI

-243 TTIKNTVIDI
+243 STIKNTVTDV

-258 KTLSYFYGA
+258 KTVAYYLGS
-267 GGKDN
+267 GGKDS
-272 VGMEVTDVL
+272 VGMDL
-281 KKSFESNL
+281 KDALQKSLKANLEKSFQS
-289 KKTISN
+289 
-295 GKGNNKSDK
+295 KGNK
-304 NDKNDKNDNNDNNK
+304 NNNTNN
-318 NKDNS
+318 NSNNSNNN

>member
-1 MTKVTRSTESPNF
+1 MIKVTRSTESPNF

-20 AREGTYLDDTLAHHG
+20 AREGTYLDDMLAHHG
-35 ILKQRWGIR
+35 IKKQRWGIR

-84 KLERAN
+84 KLDRAN

-111 NKTAIKKTKDER
+111 NKTAIKKTQEER
-123 RRIDLDAKEHEEA
+123 RRIDLDAKEREEA

-141 KNRKKAEA
+141 KNRKKEEA

-160 AEKERK
+160 LE
-166 AEEKEQARKNEKL
+166 
-179 RKEQEREEAKAL
+179 KEQERKDAKAM
-191 KEAKRKRSDTS
+191 KEERKKRTETAKKV
-202 KKASLMTDME
+202 SLMTDME

-232 DARLFI
+232 DMRLFI

-243 TTIKNTVIDI
+243 STIKNTVTDV

-258 KTLSYFYGA
+258 KTVAYYLGS
-267 GGKDN
+267 GGKDS
-272 VGMEVTDVL
+272 VGMDL
-281 KKSFESNL
+281 KDALQKSLKANLEKSFQS
-289 KKTISN
+289 
-295 GKGNNKSDK
+295 KGNK
-304 NDKNDKNDNNDNNK
+304 NNNNN
-318 NKDNS
+318 NNNNNNSNNN

>member
-1 MTKVTRSTESPNF
+1 MIKVTRSTEPSDS
-14 CSVVYV
+14 CSVIYV
-20 AREGTYLDDTLAHHG
+20 AREGMHLDDTLAHHG
-35 ILKQRWGIR
+35 ILGQKWGIR

-56 GKRRYGRVENLNANR
+56 GQKRYGSVENLKANR

-84 KLERAN
+84 KLDRAN

-99 QQLIEV
+99 QQLKDEKAENIRSKEADRLWR
-105 KKTNEQ
+105 EQ
-111 NKTAIKKTKDER
+111 NKLAINKAKSDRDKLK
-123 RRIDLDAKEHEEA
+123 LDAKEHEEA
-136 KRLAE
+136 KRAAE
-141 KNRKKAEA
+141 RDRKKAEVEKKKLEKEKKKAEA
-149 EKIAA
+149 E
-154 EKERKA
+154 
-160 AEKERK
+160 RK
-166 AEEKEQARKNEKL
+166 AEQ
-179 RKEQEREEAKAL
+179 KEQEREEAKAL
-191 KEAKRKRSDTS
+191 KEAKRKRSDTA

-232 DARLFI
+232 DTRLFI

-243 TTIKNTVIDI
+243 TTIKNTVVDI

-295 GKGNNKSDK
+295 GKGNNK
-304 NDKNDKNDNNDNNK
+304 NDNNDNNK
-318 NKDNS
+318 NKDNN